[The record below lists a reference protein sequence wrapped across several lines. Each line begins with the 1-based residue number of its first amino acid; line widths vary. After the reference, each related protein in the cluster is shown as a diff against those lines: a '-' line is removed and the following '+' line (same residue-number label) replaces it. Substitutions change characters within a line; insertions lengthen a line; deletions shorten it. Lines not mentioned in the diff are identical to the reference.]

1 MEAKEKPRPAAIL
14 TEQCHFPRSLFH
26 HFDENFWNLEDELSI
41 SQLPD
46 DIGKSIND
54 QNQWA
59 WLCDDGIACL
69 YCDRIHIDGV
79 MALSPLIFSS
89 AFCSITKSLISRQPE
104 IRLQY
109 QLKFWQAL
117 CIGWRHLP
125 ELHDLWVAGKKR
137 ILQCMRPAKQI
148 PNEWNGHI
156 ASSTSLFTSIS
167 IATSIVL
174 PTRSPIL
181 VYLHA

>member
-46 DIGKSIND
+46 DLGKSIND
-54 QNQWA
+54 QNLWA
-59 WLCDDGIACL
+59 WMCNYGITSL
-69 YCDRIHIDGV
+69 YRDRIHIDGV

-117 CIGWRHLP
+117 CIGYRHLP

-156 ASSTSLFTSIS
+156 ASSTSLFTTIS
-167 IATSIVL
+167 IATSIV
-174 PTRSPIL
+174 
-181 VYLHA
+181 

>member
-1 MEAKEKPRPAAIL
+1 MLTSGLDIWYGIL
-14 TEQCHFPRSLFH
+14 
-26 HFDENFWNLEDELSI
+26 LEDEVSI
-41 SQLPD
+41 SQLPYTLGQQID
-46 DIGKSIND
+46 D
-54 QNQWA
+54 QNQWPE
-59 WLCDDGIACL
+59 LCDDWINRETGPSS
-69 YCDRIHIDGV
+69 HIDRV
-79 MALSPLIFSS
+79 VALSPLIFSS
-89 AFCSITKSLISRQPE
+89 AFCSITKSLISWQPE

-174 PTRSPIL
+174 PTRSPRL

>member
-1 MEAKEKPRPAAIL
+1 MIKINGQGYARMEAKEKPRPAAIL

-46 DIGKSIND
+46 DLGKSLND

-59 WLCDDGIACL
+59 WLCDDGIKRETGPS
-69 YCDRIHIDGV
+69 DHIDRV

-89 AFCSITKSLISRQPE
+89 AFCSITKSLISWQPE

-117 CIGWRHLP
+117 CIGWRHLS

-156 ASSTSLFTSIS
+156 ASSTSLFTTIS
-167 IATSIVL
+167 IATSIV
-174 PTRSPIL
+174 
-181 VYLHA
+181 